1 MKHFT
6 LDSRCADRDLD
17 PDPPEQEAGLL
28 NSHLQCLILG
38 ISLAFIVYRSYV
50 LYSAVCLYSV
60 HAPSAVCNS
69 YLYKANRKVHA
80 MKLYRERR
88 DTAPLF
94 LTSALDRL
102 VNFKPQPLYSRKEA
116 WHPFNRRLG
125 GPQRPYGFL
134 GKALMPLPASNS
146 VASRP

>member
-1 MKHFT
+1 
-6 LDSRCADRDLD
+6 LD

-28 NSHLQCLILG
+28 TNQLQCLILG

-60 HAPSAVCNS
+60 HAPSAVSNS
-69 YLYKANRKVHA
+69 YLYKANAKVHV
-80 MKLYRERR
+80 MKPYRKSR

-94 LTSALDRL
+94 LTSALDSL

-116 WHPFNRRLG
+116 RYPFNRRLG
-125 GPQRPYGFL
+125 GPQSQSGFL
-134 GKALMPLPASNS
+134 GKALMSLPASNPI
-146 VASRP
+146 VSRP